1 MTTLFKTLK
10 DDWSI
15 SATVAGFLAVLISY
29 SGPLIIFF
37 QAAQKA
43 EVSNAMMVSWIWG
56 ISIGAAVAGIFLS
69 IKFKVPVITAWSAP
83 GTALLVTLFP
93 HISLNE
99 AIAAYITTA
108 IVIFFIGI
116 TGYFD
121 KLLKW
126 IPQDVAAGMMA
137 GILFQFGV
145 GLFTASDSMP
155 IIVFSMLLIFLI
167 AKRLTPRYAM
177 IWVLITGIVL
187 SLALGKMNPVTF
199 DFNLAIPQWI
209 TPEWTWNATL
219 NLTLPLILVSL
230 TGQFLPGMAIMRLSG
245 YDTPAKPIITATSI
259 ASLAVACVGGITI
272 VLASITAALCMGKDA
287 HELKEKRYIAGIA
300 NGLFYILGGLF
311 AGSIVMLFSLLPKEL
326 VAALAGLAL
335 LGAIAT
341 NISAAMKSDEHRDA
355 ALITF
360 LATAS
365 GMHFLGLSSVF
376 WGICIG
382 VIAHLILSKKPTL
395 TPSDTQFVPNV
406 QALDQ
411 PVQNIQLQNIQPKDD
426 RSSPQTTSSSII
438 SKANG
443 S

>member
-1 MTTLFKTLK
+1 MATLLKTLK
-10 DDWSI
+10 NDWSI

-37 QAAQKA
+37 QAAQRA
-43 EVSNAMMVSWIWG
+43 HVSTDMMVSWIWG
-56 ISIGAAVAGIFLS
+56 ISIGAAVSGIYLS
-69 IKFKVPVITAWSAP
+69 IKYKTPVITAWSAP

-93 HISLNE
+93 NVSLNE
-99 AIAAYITTA
+99 AVAAYITSA
-108 IVIFFIGI
+108 IVIFLIGV

-137 GILFQFGV
+137 GILFQFGI

-155 IIVFSMLLIFLI
+155 FIVFSMLIVFLI
-167 AKRLTPRYAM
+167 AKRLMPRYTM
-177 IWVLITGIVL
+177 IWVLTAGVLL
-187 SLALGKMNPVTF
+187 SLFLGKMNPV
-199 DFNLAIPQWI
+199 DVSFNLAIPQWI
-209 TPEWTWNATL
+209 SPEWTWNSTL
-219 NLTLPLILVSL
+219 NLAVPLILVSL
-230 TGQFLPGMAIMRLSG
+230 TGQFLPGMAIMKLSG

-300 NGLFYILGGLF
+300 NGIFYILGGLF

-341 NISAAMKSDEHRDA
+341 NISVAMKNDSQRDA

-382 VIAHLILSKKPTL
+382 VIAHFIL
-395 TPSDTQFVPNV
+395 TP
-406 QALDQ
+406 
-411 PVQNIQLQNIQPKDD
+411 
-426 RSSPQTTSSSII
+426 RSTPAT
-438 SKANG
+438 N
-443 S
+443 

>member
-1 MTTLFKTLK
+1 MATLFKTLK
-10 DDWSI
+10 NDWSI

-37 QAAQKA
+37 QAAQRA
-43 EVSNAMMVSWIWG
+43 HVSTDMMVSWIWG
-56 ISIGAAVAGIFLS
+56 ISIGAAVSGIYLS
-69 IKFKVPVITAWSAP
+69 IKYKTPVITAWSAP

-93 HISLNE
+93 NISLNE
-99 AIAAYITTA
+99 AVAAYITSA
-108 IVIFFIGI
+108 IVIFLIGI

-137 GILFQFGV
+137 GILFQFGIS
-145 GLFTASDSMP
+145 LFTASDSMP
-155 IIVFSMLLIFLI
+155 LIVFSMLIVFLI
-167 AKRLTPRYAM
+167 AKRLMPRYTM
-177 IWVLITGIVL
+177 IWVLAAGVLL
-187 SLALGKMNPVTF
+187 SLILGKMNPV
-199 DFNLAIPQWI
+199 DVSFNLAIPQWI
-209 TPEWTWNATL
+209 SPEWTWNSTL
-219 NLTLPLILVSL
+219 NLAVPLILVSL
-230 TGQFLPGMAIMRLSG
+230 TGQFLPGMAIMKLSG

-300 NGLFYILGGLF
+300 NGIFYILGGLF

-341 NISAAMKSDEHRDA
+341 NISVAMKNDGQRDA

-360 LATAS
+360 LASAS

-382 VIAHLILSKKPTL
+382 VIAHP
-395 TPSDTQFVPNV
+395 
-406 QALDQ
+406 
-411 PVQNIQLQNIQPKDD
+411 
-426 RSSPQTTSSSII
+426 
-438 SKANG
+438 
-443 S
+443 

>member
-1 MTTLFKTLK
+1 MATLFKTLK
-10 DDWSI
+10 NDWSI

-37 QAAQKA
+37 QAAQRA
-43 EVSNAMMVSWIWG
+43 HVSTDMMVSWIWG
-56 ISIGAAVAGIFLS
+56 ISIGAAVSGIYLS
-69 IKFKVPVITAWSAP
+69 IKYKTPVITAWSAP

-93 HISLNE
+93 NISLNE
-99 AIAAYITTA
+99 AVAAYITSA
-108 IVIFFIGI
+108 IVIFLIGI

-137 GILFQFGV
+137 GILFQFGIS
-145 GLFTASDSMP
+145 LFTASDSMP
-155 IIVFSMLLIFLI
+155 LIVFSMLIVFLI
-167 AKRLTPRYAM
+167 AKRLMPRYTM
-177 IWVLITGIVL
+177 IWVLAAGVLL
-187 SLALGKMNPVTF
+187 SLILGKMNPVDVSF
-199 DFNLAIPQWI
+199 SLAIPQWI
-209 TPEWTWNATL
+209 SPEWTWNSTL
-219 NLTLPLILVSL
+219 NLAVPIILVSL
-230 TGQFLPGMAIMRLSG
+230 TGQFLPGMAIMKLSG
-245 YDTPAKPIITATSI
+245 YDTPAKPIITVTSI

-300 NGLFYILGGLF
+300 NGIFYILGGLF

-341 NISAAMKSDEHRDA
+341 NISVAMKNDGQRDA

-360 LATAS
+360 LASAS

-382 VIAHLILSKKPTL
+382 VIAHFIL
-395 TPSDTQFVPNV
+395 TP
-406 QALDQ
+406 
-411 PVQNIQLQNIQPKDD
+411 
-426 RSSPQTTSSSII
+426 RSTPAT
-438 SKANG
+438 N
-443 S
+443 

>member
-1 MTTLFKTLK
+1 MATLLKTLK
-10 DDWSI
+10 EDWSI

-43 EVSNAMMVSWIWG
+43 QVSSAMMISWIWG

-69 IKFKVPVITAWSAP
+69 IKYKVPIITAWSAP

-99 AIAAYITTA
+99 AVAAYITSA
-108 IVIFFIGI
+108 VVIFLVGI

-121 KLLKW
+121 KLLRW

-137 GILFQFGV
+137 GILFQFGL

-155 IIVFSMLLIFLI
+155 TIVFGMLAVFLV
-167 AKRLTPRYAM
+167 AKRLVPRYAM
-177 IWVLITGIVL
+177 VWVLVCGVGL
-187 SLALGKMNPVTF
+187 SLFLGKMNPVDVHF
-199 DFNLAIPQWI
+199 SLAIPQFIRPQWS
-209 TPEWTWNATL
+209 WNSTL
-219 NLTLPLILVSL
+219 NLAIPLILVSL
-230 TGQFLPGMAIMRLSG
+230 SGQFLPGMAMMKISG

-259 ASLAVACVGGITI
+259 ASLVVACVGGITI

-300 NGLFYILGGLF
+300 NGIFYILGGLF

-335 LGAIAT
+335 LGAIGT
-341 NISAAMKSDEHRDA
+341 NITVAMKSDAHRDA

-382 VIAHLILSKKPTL
+382 VIAHLVLSKPAAKT
-395 TPSDTQFVPNV
+395 T
-406 QALDQ
+406 A
-411 PVQNIQLQNIQPKDD
+411 
-426 RSSPQTTSSSII
+426 TSST
-438 SKANG
+438 
-443 S
+443 

>member
-1 MTTLFKTLK
+1 MATLFKILK
-10 DDWSI
+10 NDWSI

-37 QAAQKA
+37 QAAQRA
-43 EVSNAMMVSWIWG
+43 HVSTNMMVSWIWG
-56 ISIGAAVAGIFLS
+56 ISIGAAVSGIYLS
-69 IKFKVPVITAWSAP
+69 IKYKTPVITAWSAP

-93 HISLNE
+93 HVSLNE
-99 AIAAYITTA
+99 AVAAYITSA
-108 IVIFFIGI
+108 IVIFLIGV

-137 GILFQFGV
+137 GILFQFGL

-155 IIVFSMLLIFLI
+155 FIVFSMLIVFLI
-167 AKRLTPRYAM
+167 AKRLMPRYTM
-177 IWVLITGIVL
+177 IWVLVAGVLL
-187 SLALGKMNPVTF
+187 SLILGKMNPV
-199 DFNLAIPQWI
+199 DVSFNLAIPQWI
-209 TPEWTWNATL
+209 SPEWTWNSTL
-219 NLTLPLILVSL
+219 NLAVPLILVSL
-230 TGQFLPGMAIMRLSG
+230 TGQFLPGMAIMKLSG
-245 YDTPAKPIITATSI
+245 YDTPAKPIITVTSI

-300 NGLFYILGGLF
+300 NGIFYILGGLF

-341 NISAAMKSDEHRDA
+341 NISVAMKNDSQRDA

-382 VIAHLILSKKPTL
+382 VIAHFIL
-395 TPSDTQFVPNV
+395 TP
-406 QALDQ
+406 
-411 PVQNIQLQNIQPKDD
+411 
-426 RSSPQTTSSSII
+426 RSTPAT
-438 SKANG
+438 N
-443 S
+443 

>member
-1 MTTLFKTLK
+1 MATLFKTLK
-10 DDWSI
+10 NDWSI

-37 QAAQKA
+37 QAAQRA
-43 EVSNAMMVSWIWG
+43 HVSTDMMVSWIWG
-56 ISIGAAVAGIFLS
+56 ISIGAAVSGIYLS
-69 IKFKVPVITAWSAP
+69 IKHKTPVITAWSAP

-93 HISLNE
+93 NISLNE
-99 AIAAYITTA
+99 AVAAYITSA
-108 IVIFFIGI
+108 IVIFLIGI

-137 GILFQFGV
+137 GILFQFGIS
-145 GLFTASDSMP
+145 LFTASDSMP
-155 IIVFSMLLIFLI
+155 FIVFSMLIVFLI
-167 AKRLTPRYAM
+167 AKRLMPRYTM
-177 IWVLITGIVL
+177 IWVLAAGVLL
-187 SLALGKMNPVTF
+187 SLILGKMNPVDISF
-199 DFNLAIPQWI
+199 SLAIPQWI
-209 TPEWTWNATL
+209 SPEWTWNSTL
-219 NLTLPLILVSL
+219 NLAVPLILVSL
-230 TGQFLPGMAIMRLSG
+230 TGQFLPGMAIMKLSG

-259 ASLAVACVGGITI
+259 ASLAVACVGGNTI

-300 NGLFYILGGLF
+300 NGIFYILGGLF

-341 NISAAMKSDEHRDA
+341 NISVAMKNDNQRDA

-382 VIAHLILSKKPTL
+382 VIAHFIL
-395 TPSDTQFVPNV
+395 TP
-406 QALDQ
+406 
-411 PVQNIQLQNIQPKDD
+411 
-426 RSSPQTTSSSII
+426 RSTPAT
-438 SKANG
+438 N
-443 S
+443 

>member
-1 MTTLFKTLK
+1 MATLLKTLK
-10 DDWSI
+10 NDWSI

-37 QAAQKA
+37 QAAQRA
-43 EVSNAMMVSWIWG
+43 HVSTDMMVSWIWG
-56 ISIGAAVAGIFLS
+56 ISIGAAVSGIYLS
-69 IKFKVPVITAWSAP
+69 IKYKTPVITAWSAP

-93 HISLNE
+93 NVSLNE
-99 AIAAYITTA
+99 AIAAYITSA
-108 IVIFFIGI
+108 IVIFLIGV

-137 GILFQFGV
+137 GILFQFGI

-155 IIVFSMLLIFLI
+155 FIVFSMLIVFLI
-167 AKRLTPRYAM
+167 AKRLMPRYTM
-177 IWVLITGIVL
+177 IWVLAAGVLL
-187 SLALGKMNPVTF
+187 SLILGKMNPVDVSF
-199 DFNLAIPQWI
+199 SLAIPQWI
-209 TPEWTWNATL
+209 SPEWTWNSTL
-219 NLTLPLILVSL
+219 NLAVPLILVSL
-230 TGQFLPGMAIMRLSG
+230 TGQFLPGMAIMKLSG
-245 YDTPAKPIITATSI
+245 YDTPAKPIITVTSI

-300 NGLFYILGGLF
+300 NGIFYILGGLF

-341 NISAAMKSDEHRDA
+341 NISVAMKNDNQRDA

-382 VIAHLILSKKPTL
+382 VIAHFIL
-395 TPSDTQFVPNV
+395 TP
-406 QALDQ
+406 
-411 PVQNIQLQNIQPKDD
+411 
-426 RSSPQTTSSSII
+426 RSTPAT
-438 SKANG
+438 N
-443 S
+443 

>member
-1 MTTLFKTLK
+1 MATLLKTLK
-10 DDWSI
+10 NEWSI

-37 QAAQKA
+37 QAAQRA
-43 EVSNAMMVSWIWG
+43 HVSTDMMVSWIWG
-56 ISIGAAVAGIFLS
+56 ISIGAAVSGIYLS
-69 IKFKVPVITAWSAP
+69 IKYKTPVITAWSAP

-93 HISLNE
+93 NVSLNE
-99 AIAAYITTA
+99 AVAAYITSA
-108 IVIFFIGI
+108 IIIFLIGV

-137 GILFQFGV
+137 GILFQFGI

-155 IIVFSMLLIFLI
+155 FIVFSMLIVFLI
-167 AKRLTPRYAM
+167 AKRLMPRYTM
-177 IWVLITGIVL
+177 IWVLAAGVLL
-187 SLALGKMNPVTF
+187 SLILGKMNPVDVSF
-199 DFNLAIPQWI
+199 SLAIPQWI
-209 TPEWTWNATL
+209 SPEWTWNSTL
-219 NLTLPLILVSL
+219 NLAIPLILVSL
-230 TGQFLPGMAIMRLSG
+230 TGQFLPGMAIMKLSG
-245 YDTPAKPIITATSI
+245 YDTPAKPIITVTSI

-300 NGLFYILGGLF
+300 NGIFYILGGLF

-341 NISAAMKSDEHRDA
+341 NISVAMKNDSQRDA

-382 VIAHLILSKKPTL
+382 VIAHFIL
-395 TPSDTQFVPNV
+395 TP
-406 QALDQ
+406 
-411 PVQNIQLQNIQPKDD
+411 
-426 RSSPQTTSSSII
+426 RSPPAT
-438 SKANG
+438 N
-443 S
+443 

>member
-1 MTTLFKTLK
+1 MTTLLK
-10 DDWSI
+10 ILKNDWSI

-37 QAAQKA
+37 QAAQRA
-43 EVSNAMMVSWIWG
+43 HVSTDMMVSWIWG
-56 ISIGAAVAGIFLS
+56 ISIGAAVSGIYLS
-69 IKFKVPVITAWSAP
+69 IKYKTPVITAWSAP

-93 HISLNE
+93 NVSLNE
-99 AIAAYITTA
+99 AVAAYITSA
-108 IVIFFIGI
+108 IVIFLIGV

-137 GILFQFGV
+137 GILFQFGI

-155 IIVFSMLLIFLI
+155 FIVFSMLIVFLI
-167 AKRLTPRYAM
+167 AKRLMPRYTM
-177 IWVLITGIVL
+177 IWVLAAGVLL
-187 SLALGKMNPVTF
+187 SLILGKMNPV
-199 DFNLAIPQWI
+199 DVSFNLAIPQWI
-209 TPEWTWNATL
+209 SPEWTWNSTL
-219 NLTLPLILVSL
+219 NLAVPLILVSL
-230 TGQFLPGMAIMRLSG
+230 TGQFLPGMAIMKLSG
-245 YDTPAKPIITATSI
+245 YNTPAKPIITVTSI
-259 ASLAVACVGGITI
+259 ASLAVACIGGITI

-300 NGLFYILGGLF
+300 NGIFYILGGLF

-341 NISAAMKSDEHRDA
+341 NISVAMKNDNQRDA

-382 VIAHLILSKKPTL
+382 VIAHFIL
-395 TPSDTQFVPNV
+395 TP
-406 QALDQ
+406 
-411 PVQNIQLQNIQPKDD
+411 
-426 RSSPQTTSSSII
+426 RSTPAT
-438 SKANG
+438 N
-443 S
+443 

>member
-1 MTTLFKTLK
+1 MATLFKTLK
-10 DDWSI
+10 NDWSI

-37 QAAQKA
+37 QAAQRA
-43 EVSNAMMVSWIWG
+43 HVSTDMMVSWIWG
-56 ISIGAAVAGIFLS
+56 ISIGAAISGIYLS
-69 IKFKVPVITAWSAP
+69 IKYKTPVITAWSAP

-93 HISLNE
+93 NISLNE
-99 AIAAYITTA
+99 AVAAYITSA
-108 IVIFFIGI
+108 IVIFLIGI

-137 GILFQFGV
+137 GILFQFGIS
-145 GLFTASDSMP
+145 LFTASDSMP
-155 IIVFSMLLIFLI
+155 LIVFSMLIVFLI
-167 AKRLTPRYAM
+167 AKRLMPRYTM
-177 IWVLITGIVL
+177 IWVLAAGVLL
-187 SLALGKMNPVTF
+187 SLILGKMNPV
-199 DFNLAIPQWI
+199 DVSFNLAIPQWI
-209 TPEWTWNATL
+209 SPEWTWNSTL
-219 NLTLPLILVSL
+219 NLAVPLVLVSL
-230 TGQFLPGMAIMRLSG
+230 TGQFLPGMAIMKLSG

-259 ASLAVACVGGITI
+259 ASLAVACIGGITI

-300 NGLFYILGGLF
+300 NGIFYILGGLF

-341 NISAAMKSDEHRDA
+341 NISVAMKNDSQRDA

-382 VIAHLILSKKPTL
+382 VIAHFIL
-395 TPSDTQFVPNV
+395 TP
-406 QALDQ
+406 
-411 PVQNIQLQNIQPKDD
+411 
-426 RSSPQTTSSSII
+426 RSTPAT
-438 SKANG
+438 N
-443 S
+443 

>member
-1 MTTLFKTLK
+1 MATLFRALK
-10 DDWSI
+10 ADWSI

-37 QAAQKA
+37 QAAQQA
-43 EVSNAMMVSWIWG
+43 NVSSAMMISWIWG
-56 ISIGAAVAGIFLS
+56 ISIGAAVAGIYLS
-69 IKFKVPVITAWSAP
+69 IRYKTPVITAWSAP

-99 AIAAYITTA
+99 AVGAYITSA
-108 IVIFFIGI
+108 LVIFAIGA

-137 GILFQFGV
+137 GILFQFGL
-145 GLFTASDSMP
+145 GLFKATDSMP
-155 IIVFSMLLIFLI
+155 IIVFGMLGVYLV
-167 AKRLTPRYAM
+167 AKRLSPRYAM
-177 IWVLITGIVL
+177 IWVLVSGIGL
-187 SLALGKMNPVTF
+187 SLILGKMNPVEMNF
-199 DFNLAIPQWI
+199 SLAIPQFI
-209 TPEWTWNATL
+209 MPEWSWNSTL
-219 NLTLPLILVSL
+219 NLTIPLILVSL
-230 TGQFLPGMAIMRLSG
+230 SGQFLPGMAIMKLSG
-245 YDTPAKPIITATSI
+245 YDTPAKPIISVTSI

-287 HELKEKRYIAGIA
+287 HELKDKRYIAGIA
-300 NGLFYILGGLF
+300 NGIFYILGGLF

-341 NISAAMKSDEHRDA
+341 NISMAMKNDAQRDV

-382 VIAHLILSKKPTL
+382 VIAHLVLSKHE
-395 TPSDTQFVPNV
+395 PSTAAVASTQ
-406 QALDQ
+406 
-411 PVQNIQLQNIQPKDD
+411 
-426 RSSPQTTSSSII
+426 SSKS
-438 SKANG
+438 
-443 S
+443 

>member
-1 MTTLFKTLK
+1 MATLFKTLK
-10 DDWSI
+10 NDWSI

-37 QAAQKA
+37 QAAQRA
-43 EVSNAMMVSWIWG
+43 HVSTDMMVSWIWG
-56 ISIGAAVAGIFLS
+56 ISIGAAVSGIYLS
-69 IKFKVPVITAWSAP
+69 IKYKTPVITAWSAP

-93 HISLNE
+93 NISLNE
-99 AIAAYITTA
+99 AVAAYITSA
-108 IVIFFIGI
+108 IVIFLIGI

-137 GILFQFGV
+137 GILFQFGIS
-145 GLFTASDSMP
+145 LFTASDSMP
-155 IIVFSMLLIFLI
+155 LIVFSMLIVFLV
-167 AKRLTPRYAM
+167 AKRLMPRYTM
-177 IWVLITGIVL
+177 IWVLAAGVLL
-187 SLALGKMNPVTF
+187 SLILGKMNPV
-199 DFNLAIPQWI
+199 DVSFNLAIPQWI
-209 TPEWTWNATL
+209 SPEWTWNSTL
-219 NLTLPLILVSL
+219 NLAVPLILVSL
-230 TGQFLPGMAIMRLSG
+230 TGQFLPGMAIMKLSS

-300 NGLFYILGGLF
+300 NGIFYILGGLF

-341 NISAAMKSDEHRDA
+341 NISVAMKNDSQRDA

-382 VIAHLILSKKPTL
+382 VIAHFIL
-395 TPSDTQFVPNV
+395 TP
-406 QALDQ
+406 
-411 PVQNIQLQNIQPKDD
+411 
-426 RSSPQTTSSSII
+426 RSTPAT
-438 SKANG
+438 N
-443 S
+443 

>member
-1 MTTLFKTLK
+1 MATLLKTLK
-10 DDWSI
+10 NDWSI

-37 QAAQKA
+37 QAAQRA
-43 EVSNAMMVSWIWG
+43 HVSTDMMVSWIWG
-56 ISIGAAVAGIFLS
+56 ISIGAAVSGIYLS
-69 IKFKVPVITAWSAP
+69 IKYKTPVITAWSAP

-93 HISLNE
+93 NVSLNE
-99 AIAAYITTA
+99 AVAAYITSA
-108 IVIFFIGI
+108 IVIFLIGV

-137 GILFQFGV
+137 GILFQFGIS
-145 GLFTASDSMP
+145 LFTASDSMP
-155 IIVFSMLLIFLI
+155 FIVFSMLIVFLI
-167 AKRLTPRYAM
+167 AKRLMPRYTM
-177 IWVLITGIVL
+177 IWVLAAGVLL
-187 SLALGKMNPVTF
+187 SLILGKMNPVDVSF
-199 DFNLAIPQWI
+199 SLAIPQWI
-209 TPEWTWNATL
+209 SPEWTWSSTL
-219 NLTLPLILVSL
+219 NLAVPLILVSL
-230 TGQFLPGMAIMRLSG
+230 TGQFLPGMAIMKLSG
-245 YDTPAKPIITATSI
+245 YDTPAKPIITVTSI

-300 NGLFYILGGLF
+300 NGIFYILGGLF

-341 NISAAMKSDEHRDA
+341 NISVAMKNDGQRDA

-382 VIAHLILSKKPTL
+382 VIAHFIL
-395 TPSDTQFVPNV
+395 TP
-406 QALDQ
+406 
-411 PVQNIQLQNIQPKDD
+411 
-426 RSSPQTTSSSII
+426 RSTPTT
-438 SKANG
+438 N
-443 S
+443 

>member
-1 MTTLFKTLK
+1 MATLFKTLK
-10 DDWSI
+10 NDWSI

-37 QAAQKA
+37 QAAQRA
-43 EVSNAMMVSWIWG
+43 HVSTDMMVSWIWG
-56 ISIGAAVAGIFLS
+56 ISIGAAVSGIYLS
-69 IKFKVPVITAWSAP
+69 IKYKTPVITAWSAP

-93 HISLNE
+93 NVSLNE
-99 AIAAYITTA
+99 AVAAYITSA
-108 IVIFFIGI
+108 IVIFLIGV

-137 GILFQFGV
+137 GILFQFGI

-155 IIVFSMLLIFLI
+155 FIVFSMLIVFLI
-167 AKRLTPRYAM
+167 AKRLMPRYTM
-177 IWVLITGIVL
+177 IWVLAAGVLL
-187 SLALGKMNPVTF
+187 SLILGKMNPVDVSF
-199 DFNLAIPQWI
+199 SLAIPQWI
-209 TPEWTWNATL
+209 SPEWTWNSTL
-219 NLTLPLILVSL
+219 NLAVPLILVSL
-230 TGQFLPGMAIMRLSG
+230 TGQFLPGMAIMKLSG
-245 YDTPAKPIITATSI
+245 YDTPAKPIITVTSI

-300 NGLFYILGGLF
+300 NGIFYILGGLF

-341 NISAAMKSDEHRDA
+341 NISVAMKNDSQRDA

-382 VIAHLILSKKPTL
+382 VIAHFIL
-395 TPSDTQFVPNV
+395 TP
-406 QALDQ
+406 
-411 PVQNIQLQNIQPKDD
+411 
-426 RSSPQTTSSSII
+426 RSTS
-438 SKANG
+438 ATN
-443 S
+443 

>member
-1 MTTLFKTLK
+1 MATLLKTLK
-10 DDWSI
+10 EDWSI

-43 EVSNAMMVSWIWG
+43 QVSSAMMISWIWG

-69 IKFKVPVITAWSAP
+69 IKYKVPIITAWSAP

-99 AIAAYITTA
+99 AVAAYITSA
-108 IVIFFIGI
+108 VVIFLVGI

-121 KLLKW
+121 KLLRW

-137 GILFQFGV
+137 GILFQFGLR
-145 GLFTASDSMP
+145 LFTASDSMP
-155 IIVFSMLLIFLI
+155 TIVFGMLAVFLV
-167 AKRLTPRYAM
+167 AKRLVPRYAM
-177 IWVLITGIVL
+177 VWVLVCGVGL
-187 SLALGKMNPVTF
+187 SLFLGKMNPVDVHF
-199 DFNLAIPQWI
+199 SLAIPQFIRPQWS
-209 TPEWTWNATL
+209 WNSTL
-219 NLTLPLILVSL
+219 NLAIPLILVSL
-230 TGQFLPGMAIMRLSG
+230 SGQFLPGMAMMKISG

-300 NGLFYILGGLF
+300 NGIFYILGGLF

-335 LGAIAT
+335 LGAIGT
-341 NISAAMKSDEHRDA
+341 NITVAMKSDAHRDA

-382 VIAHLILSKKPTL
+382 VIAHLVLSKPAAKT
-395 TPSDTQFVPNV
+395 T
-406 QALDQ
+406 A
-411 PVQNIQLQNIQPKDD
+411 
-426 RSSPQTTSSSII
+426 TSST
-438 SKANG
+438 
-443 S
+443 

>member
-1 MTTLFKTLK
+1 MATLLK
-10 DDWSI
+10 ILKNDWSI

-37 QAAQKA
+37 QAAQRA
-43 EVSNAMMVSWIWG
+43 HVSTDMMVSWIWG
-56 ISIGAAVAGIFLS
+56 ISIGAAVSGIYLS
-69 IKFKVPVITAWSAP
+69 IKYKTPVITAWSAP

-93 HISLNE
+93 NVSLNE
-99 AIAAYITTA
+99 AVAAYITSA
-108 IVIFFIGI
+108 IVIFLIGV

-137 GILFQFGV
+137 GILFQFGI

-155 IIVFSMLLIFLI
+155 FIVFSMLIVFLI
-167 AKRLTPRYAM
+167 AKRVMPRYTM
-177 IWVLITGIVL
+177 IWVLAAGVLL
-187 SLALGKMNPVTF
+187 SLILGKMNPV
-199 DFNLAIPQWI
+199 DVSFNLAIPQWI
-209 TPEWTWNATL
+209 SPEWTWNSTL
-219 NLTLPLILVSL
+219 NLAIPLILVSL
-230 TGQFLPGMAIMRLSG
+230 TGQFLPGMAIMKLSG
-245 YDTPAKPIITATSI
+245 YDTPAKPIITLTSI

-300 NGLFYILGGLF
+300 NGIFYILGGLF
-311 AGSIVMLFSLLPKEL
+311 AGSIVMLFNLLPKEL

-341 NISAAMKSDEHRDA
+341 NISVAMKNDNQRDA

-382 VIAHLILSKKPTL
+382 VIAHFIL
-395 TPSDTQFVPNV
+395 TP
-406 QALDQ
+406 
-411 PVQNIQLQNIQPKDD
+411 
-426 RSSPQTTSSSII
+426 RSTPAT
-438 SKANG
+438 N
-443 S
+443 

>member
-1 MTTLFKTLK
+1 MATLFKTLK
-10 DDWSI
+10 NDWSI

-29 SGPLIIFF
+29 SGPLIFFF
-37 QAAQKA
+37 QAAQRA
-43 EVSNAMMVSWIWG
+43 HVSTDMMVSWIWG
-56 ISIGAAVAGIFLS
+56 ISIGAAVSGIYLS
-69 IKFKVPVITAWSAP
+69 IKYKTPVITAWSAP

-93 HISLNE
+93 NISLNE
-99 AIAAYITTA
+99 AVAAYITSA
-108 IVIFFIGI
+108 IVIFLIGI

-137 GILFQFGV
+137 GILFQFGIS
-145 GLFTASDSMP
+145 LFTASDSMP
-155 IIVFSMLLIFLI
+155 LIVFSMLIVFLI
-167 AKRLTPRYAM
+167 AKRLMPRYTM
-177 IWVLITGIVL
+177 IWVLAAGVLL
-187 SLALGKMNPVTF
+187 SLILGKMNPV
-199 DFNLAIPQWI
+199 DVSFNLAIPQWI
-209 TPEWTWNATL
+209 SPKWTWNSTL
-219 NLTLPLILVSL
+219 NLAVPLILVSL
-230 TGQFLPGMAIMRLSG
+230 TGQFLPGMAIMKLSG

-300 NGLFYILGGLF
+300 NGIFYILGGLF

-341 NISAAMKSDEHRDA
+341 NISVAMKNDGQRDA

-360 LATAS
+360 LASAS

-382 VIAHLILSKKPTL
+382 VIAHFIL
-395 TPSDTQFVPNV
+395 TP
-406 QALDQ
+406 
-411 PVQNIQLQNIQPKDD
+411 
-426 RSSPQTTSSSII
+426 RSTPAT
-438 SKANG
+438 N
-443 S
+443 

>member
-1 MTTLFKTLK
+1 MATLLKTLK
-10 DDWSI
+10 NDWSI

-37 QAAQKA
+37 QAAQRA
-43 EVSNAMMVSWIWG
+43 HVSTDMMVSWIWG
-56 ISIGAAVAGIFLS
+56 ISIGAAVSGIYLS
-69 IKFKVPVITAWSAP
+69 IKYKTPVITAWSAP

-93 HISLNE
+93 NVSLNE
-99 AIAAYITTA
+99 AVAAYITSA
-108 IVIFFIGI
+108 IVIFLIGV

-137 GILFQFGV
+137 GILFQFGIS
-145 GLFTASDSMP
+145 LFTASDSMP
-155 IIVFSMLLIFLI
+155 FIVFSMLIVFLI
-167 AKRLTPRYAM
+167 AKRLMPRYTM
-177 IWVLITGIVL
+177 IWVLAAGVLL
-187 SLALGKMNPVTF
+187 SLILGKMNPV
-199 DFNLAIPQWI
+199 DVSFNLAIPQWI
-209 TPEWTWNATL
+209 SPEWTWNSTL
-219 NLTLPLILVSL
+219 NLAVPLILVSL
-230 TGQFLPGMAIMRLSG
+230 TGQFLPGMAIMKLSG
-245 YDTPAKPIITATSI
+245 YDTPAKPIITVTSI

-300 NGLFYILGGLF
+300 NGIFYILGGLF

-341 NISAAMKSDEHRDA
+341 NISVAMKNDNQRDA

-382 VIAHLILSKKPTL
+382 VIAHFIL
-395 TPSDTQFVPNV
+395 TP
-406 QALDQ
+406 
-411 PVQNIQLQNIQPKDD
+411 
-426 RSSPQTTSSSII
+426 RSTPAT
-438 SKANG
+438 N
-443 S
+443 

>member
-1 MTTLFKTLK
+1 MTTLLKTLK
-10 DDWSI
+10 DDWSL

-43 EVSNAMMVSWIWG
+43 NVAPNMMISWIWG

-69 IKFKVPVITAWSAP
+69 IKYKTPVITAWSAP

-93 HISLNE
+93 NISLNE
-99 AIAAYITTA
+99 AVAAYITA
-108 IVIFFIGI
+108 ALVILLIGLS
-116 TGYFD
+116 GYFD

-126 IPQDVAAGMMA
+126 IPQSIAAAMMA
-137 GILFQFGV
+137 GILFQFGL
-145 GLFTASDSMP
+145 GLFTATDSMP
-155 IIVFSMLLIFLI
+155 LIVFGMLLVFLVS
-167 AKRLTPRYAM
+167 KRLNPRYSM
-177 IWVLITGIVL
+177 VWVLLAGVLL
-187 SLALGKMNPVTF
+187 SLFLGKMNPVSV
-199 DFNLAIPQWI
+199 DFSLAIPQWI
-209 TPEWTWNATL
+209 SPEWTMNSML
-219 NLTLPLILVSL
+219 NLALPLILVSL
-230 TGQFLPGMAIMRLSG
+230 TGQFLPGMAIMKLSG

-287 HELKEKRYIAGIA
+287 HELKEKRYIAGIG

-335 LGAIAT
+335 LGAIGT
-341 NISAAMKSDEHRDA
+341 NVSVAMKDESERDA

-382 VIAHLILSKKPTL
+382 IIAHLLLGKPKSE
-395 TPSDTQFVPNV
+395 PAVPNTIS
-406 QALDQ
+406 L
-411 PVQNIQLQNIQPKDD
+411 
-426 RSSPQTTSSSII
+426 SQTE
-438 SKANG
+438 SK
-443 S
+443 

>member
-1 MTTLFKTLK
+1 MATLFKTLK
-10 DDWSI
+10 NDWSI

-37 QAAQKA
+37 QAAQRA
-43 EVSNAMMVSWIWG
+43 HVSTDMMVSWIWG
-56 ISIGAAVAGIFLS
+56 ISIGAAVSGIYLS
-69 IKFKVPVITAWSAP
+69 IKYKTPVITAWSAP

-93 HISLNE
+93 NVSLNE
-99 AIAAYITTA
+99 AIAAYITSA
-108 IVIFFIGI
+108 IVIFLIGI

-137 GILFQFGV
+137 GILFQFGI
-145 GLFTASDSMP
+145 GLFTASNSMP
-155 IIVFSMLLIFLI
+155 FIVFSMLIVFLI
-167 AKRLTPRYAM
+167 AKRLMPRYTM
-177 IWVLITGIVL
+177 IWVLAAGVLL
-187 SLALGKMNPVTF
+187 SLILGKMNPVDVSF
-199 DFNLAIPQWI
+199 SLAIPQWI
-209 TPEWTWNATL
+209 SPEWTWNSTL
-219 NLTLPLILVSL
+219 NLAVPLILVSL
-230 TGQFLPGMAIMRLSG
+230 TGQFLPGMAIMKLSG
-245 YDTPAKPIITATSI
+245 YDTPAKPIITVTSI
-259 ASLAVACVGGITI
+259 TSLAVACVGGITI

-300 NGLFYILGGLF
+300 NGIFYILGGLF

-341 NISAAMKSDEHRDA
+341 NISVAMKNDSQRDA

-382 VIAHLILSKKPTL
+382 VIAHFILTSRS
-395 TPSDTQFVPNV
+395 TPATN
-406 QALDQ
+406 
-411 PVQNIQLQNIQPKDD
+411 
-426 RSSPQTTSSSII
+426 
-438 SKANG
+438 
-443 S
+443 

>member
-1 MTTLFKTLK
+1 MATLLKTLK
-10 DDWSI
+10 NDWSI

-37 QAAQKA
+37 QAAQRA
-43 EVSNAMMVSWIWG
+43 HVSTDMMVSWIWG
-56 ISIGAAVAGIFLS
+56 ISIGAAVSGIYLS
-69 IKFKVPVITAWSAP
+69 IKYKTPVITAWSAP

-93 HISLNE
+93 NISLNE
-99 AIAAYITTA
+99 AVAAYITSA
-108 IVIFFIGI
+108 VVIFLIGI

-137 GILFQFGV
+137 GILFQFGI

-155 IIVFSMLLIFLI
+155 FIVFSMLIVFLI
-167 AKRLTPRYAM
+167 AKRLMPRYTM
-177 IWVLITGIVL
+177 IWVLAAGVLL
-187 SLALGKMNPVTF
+187 SLILGKMNPVDVSF
-199 DFNLAIPQWI
+199 SLAIPQWI
-209 TPEWTWNATL
+209 SPEWTWNSTL
-219 NLTLPLILVSL
+219 NLALPLILVSL
-230 TGQFLPGMAIMRLSG
+230 TGQFLPGMAIMKLSG
-245 YDTPAKPIITATSI
+245 YDTPAKPIISVTSI

-300 NGLFYILGGLF
+300 NGIFYILGGLF

-341 NISAAMKSDEHRDA
+341 NISVAMRNDSQRDA

-382 VIAHLILSKKPTL
+382 VIAHFIL
-395 TPSDTQFVPNV
+395 TP
-406 QALDQ
+406 
-411 PVQNIQLQNIQPKDD
+411 
-426 RSSPQTTSSSII
+426 RSTPAT
-438 SKANG
+438 N
-443 S
+443 

>member
-1 MTTLFKTLK
+1 MATLFKTLK
-10 DDWSI
+10 NDWSI

-37 QAAQKA
+37 QAAQRA
-43 EVSNAMMVSWIWG
+43 HVSTDMMVSWIWG
-56 ISIGAAVAGIFLS
+56 ISIGAAVSGIYLS
-69 IKFKVPVITAWSAP
+69 IKYKTPVITAWSAP

-93 HISLNE
+93 NISLNE
-99 AIAAYITTA
+99 AVAAYITSA
-108 IVIFFIGI
+108 IVIFLIGI

-126 IPQDVAAGMMA
+126 IPQDIAAGMMA
-137 GILFQFGV
+137 GILFQFGIS
-145 GLFTASDSMP
+145 LFTASDSMP
-155 IIVFSMLLIFLI
+155 LIVFSMLIVFLV
-167 AKRLTPRYAM
+167 AKRLMPRYTM
-177 IWVLITGIVL
+177 IWVLAAGVLL
-187 SLALGKMNPVTF
+187 SLILGKMNPV
-199 DFNLAIPQWI
+199 DVSFNLAIPQWI
-209 TPEWTWNATL
+209 SPEWTWNSTL
-219 NLTLPLILVSL
+219 NLAVPLILVSL
-230 TGQFLPGMAIMRLSG
+230 TGQFLPGMAIMKLSG

-300 NGLFYILGGLF
+300 NGIFYILGGLF

-341 NISAAMKSDEHRDA
+341 NISVAMKNDGQRDA

-360 LATAS
+360 LASAS

-382 VIAHLILSKKPTL
+382 VIAHFIL
-395 TPSDTQFVPNV
+395 TP
-406 QALDQ
+406 
-411 PVQNIQLQNIQPKDD
+411 
-426 RSSPQTTSSSII
+426 RSTPAT
-438 SKANG
+438 N
-443 S
+443 

>member
-1 MTTLFKTLK
+1 MATLLKTLK
-10 DDWSI
+10 NDWSI

-37 QAAQKA
+37 QAAQRA
-43 EVSNAMMVSWIWG
+43 HVSTDMMVSWIWG
-56 ISIGAAVAGIFLS
+56 ISIGAAVSGIYLS
-69 IKFKVPVITAWSAP
+69 IKYKTPVITAWSAP

-93 HISLNE
+93 NVSLNE
-99 AIAAYITTA
+99 AVAAYITSA
-108 IVIFFIGI
+108 IVIFLIGV

-137 GILFQFGV
+137 GILFQFGIS
-145 GLFTASDSMP
+145 LFTASDSMP
-155 IIVFSMLLIFLI
+155 FIVFSMLIVFLI
-167 AKRLTPRYAM
+167 AKRLMPRYTM
-177 IWVLITGIVL
+177 IWVLAAGVLL
-187 SLALGKMNPVTF
+187 SLILGKMNPV
-199 DFNLAIPQWI
+199 DVSFNLAIPQWI
-209 TPEWTWNATL
+209 SPEWTWNSTL
-219 NLTLPLILVSL
+219 NLAVPLILVSL
-230 TGQFLPGMAIMRLSG
+230 TGQFLPGMAIMKLSG
-245 YDTPAKPIITATSI
+245 YDTPAKPIITVTSI
-259 ASLAVACVGGITI
+259 ASLAVACIGGITI

-300 NGLFYILGGLF
+300 NGIFYILGGLF

-341 NISAAMKSDEHRDA
+341 NISVAMKNDSQRDA

-382 VIAHLILSKKPTL
+382 VIAHFIL
-395 TPSDTQFVPNV
+395 TP
-406 QALDQ
+406 
-411 PVQNIQLQNIQPKDD
+411 
-426 RSSPQTTSSSII
+426 RSTPAT
-438 SKANG
+438 N
-443 S
+443 

>member
-1 MTTLFKTLK
+1 MTTLFKSLK
-10 DDWSI
+10 DDWSV

-43 EVSNAMMVSWIWG
+43 NVDPSMMISWIWG

-69 IKFKVPVITAWSAP
+69 IKYKVPVITAWSAP

-93 HISLNE
+93 NISLNE
-99 AIAAYITTA
+99 AVAAYITA
-108 IVIFFIGI
+108 ALVILVIGL

-126 IPQDVAAGMMA
+126 IPQSIAAGMMA
-137 GILFQFGV
+137 GILFQFGL
-145 GLFTASDSMP
+145 GLFTATNSMP
-155 IIVFSMLLIFLI
+155 LIVFGMVLVFLVS
-167 AKRLTPRYAM
+167 KRINPRYSM
-177 IWVLITGIVL
+177 VWVLLAGVLL
-187 SLALGKMNPVTF
+187 SLVLGKMNPVTV
-199 DFNLAIPQWI
+199 DFSLAIPQWI
-209 TPEWTWNATL
+209 SPEWSINGML
-219 NLTLPLILVSL
+219 NLAIPLILVSL
-230 TGQFLPGMAIMRLSG
+230 TGQFLPGMAIMKLSG
-245 YDTPAKPIITATSI
+245 YDTPAKPIITTTSI
-259 ASLAVACVGGITI
+259 ASLVVACVGGITI

-287 HELKEKRYIAGIA
+287 HELKDKRYIAGIA
-300 NGLFYILGGLF
+300 NGVFYILGGLF

-341 NISAAMKSDEHRDA
+341 NVSVAMKDESERDA

-382 VIAHLILSKKPTL
+382 LVAHLLLNKPKAGPTVSNTVSLS
-395 TPSDTQFVPNV
+395 
-406 QALDQ
+406 
-411 PVQNIQLQNIQPKDD
+411 
-426 RSSPQTTSSSII
+426 QTET
-438 SKANG
+438 K
-443 S
+443 

>member
-1 MTTLFKTLK
+1 MATLFKTLK
-10 DDWSI
+10 NDWSI

-37 QAAQKA
+37 QAAQRA
-43 EVSNAMMVSWIWG
+43 HVSIDMMVSWIWG
-56 ISIGAAVAGIFLS
+56 ISIGAAVSGIYLS
-69 IKFKVPVITAWSAP
+69 IKYKTPVITAWSAP

-93 HISLNE
+93 NVSLNE
-99 AIAAYITTA
+99 AVAAYITSA
-108 IVIFFIGI
+108 IIIFLIGI

-137 GILFQFGV
+137 GILFQFGIS
-145 GLFTASDSMP
+145 LFTASDSMP
-155 IIVFSMLLIFLI
+155 FIVFSMLIVFLI
-167 AKRLTPRYAM
+167 AKRLMPRYTM
-177 IWVLITGIVL
+177 IWVLAAGVLL
-187 SLALGKMNPVTF
+187 SLILGKMNPVDVSF
-199 DFNLAIPQWI
+199 SLAIPQWI
-209 TPEWTWNATL
+209 SPEWTWNSTL
-219 NLTLPLILVSL
+219 NLAVPLILVSL
-230 TGQFLPGMAIMRLSG
+230 TGQFLPGMAIMKLSG

-300 NGLFYILGGLF
+300 NGIFYILGGLF

-341 NISAAMKSDEHRDA
+341 NISVAMKNDNQRDA

-382 VIAHLILSKKPTL
+382 VIAHFIL
-395 TPSDTQFVPNV
+395 TP
-406 QALDQ
+406 
-411 PVQNIQLQNIQPKDD
+411 
-426 RSSPQTTSSSII
+426 RSNPAT
-438 SKANG
+438 N
-443 S
+443 

>member
-1 MTTLFKTLK
+1 MATLFRTLK
-10 DDWSI
+10 ADWSI

-37 QAAQKA
+37 QAAQQA
-43 EVSNAMMVSWIWG
+43 NVSSAMMISWIWG
-56 ISIGAAVAGIFLS
+56 ISIGAAVAGIYLS
-69 IKFKVPVITAWSAP
+69 IRYKTPVITAWSAP

-99 AIAAYITTA
+99 AVGAYITSA
-108 IVIFFIGI
+108 LVIFAIGA

-137 GILFQFGV
+137 GILFQFGL
-145 GLFTASDSMP
+145 GLFKATDSMP
-155 IIVFSMLLIFLI
+155 IIVFGMLGVYLV
-167 AKRLTPRYAM
+167 AKRLSPRYAM
-177 IWVLITGIVL
+177 IWVLVSGIGL
-187 SLALGKMNPVTF
+187 SLILGKMNPVEMNF
-199 DFNLAIPQWI
+199 SLAIPQFI
-209 TPEWTWNATL
+209 MPEWSWNSTL
-219 NLTLPLILVSL
+219 NLTIPLILVSL
-230 TGQFLPGMAIMRLSG
+230 SGQFLPGMAIMKLSG
-245 YDTPAKPIITATSI
+245 YDTPAKPIISVTSI

-287 HELKEKRYIAGIA
+287 HELKDKRYIAGIA
-300 NGLFYILGGLF
+300 NGIFYILGGLF

-341 NISAAMKSDEHRDA
+341 NISMAMKNDAQRDA

-382 VIAHLILSKKPTL
+382 VIAHLVLSKHEPITAAVA
-395 TPSDTQFVPNV
+395 STQ
-406 QALDQ
+406 
-411 PVQNIQLQNIQPKDD
+411 
-426 RSSPQTTSSSII
+426 SSKS
-438 SKANG
+438 
-443 S
+443 

>member
-1 MTTLFKTLK
+1 MATLLKTLK
-10 DDWSI
+10 NDWSI

-37 QAAQKA
+37 QAAQRA
-43 EVSNAMMVSWIWG
+43 HVSTDMMVSWIWG
-56 ISIGAAVAGIFLS
+56 ISIGAAVSGIYLS
-69 IKFKVPVITAWSAP
+69 IKYKTPVITAWSAP

-93 HISLNE
+93 NVSLNE
-99 AIAAYITTA
+99 AVAAYITSA
-108 IVIFFIGI
+108 VVIFLIGI

-137 GILFQFGV
+137 GILFQFGI

-155 IIVFSMLLIFLI
+155 FIVFSMLIVFLI
-167 AKRLTPRYAM
+167 AKRLMPRYTM
-177 IWVLITGIVL
+177 IWVLAAGVLL
-187 SLALGKMNPVTF
+187 SLILGKMNPVDVSF
-199 DFNLAIPQWI
+199 SLAIPQWI
-209 TPEWTWNATL
+209 SPEWTWNSTL

-230 TGQFLPGMAIMRLSG
+230 TGQFLPGMAIMKLSG
-245 YDTPAKPIITATSI
+245 YDTPAKPIISVTSI

-300 NGLFYILGGLF
+300 NGIFYILGGLF

-341 NISAAMKSDEHRDA
+341 NISVAMRNDSQRDA

-382 VIAHLILSKKPTL
+382 VIAHFIL
-395 TPSDTQFVPNV
+395 TP
-406 QALDQ
+406 
-411 PVQNIQLQNIQPKDD
+411 
-426 RSSPQTTSSSII
+426 RSTPAT
-438 SKANG
+438 N
-443 S
+443 

>member
-1 MTTLFKTLK
+1 MATLFKTLK
-10 DDWSI
+10 NDWSI

-37 QAAQKA
+37 QAAQRA
-43 EVSNAMMVSWIWG
+43 HVSTDMMVSWIWG
-56 ISIGAAVAGIFLS
+56 ISIGAAVSGIYLS
-69 IKFKVPVITAWSAP
+69 IKYKTPVITAWSAP

-93 HISLNE
+93 NISLNE
-99 AIAAYITTA
+99 AVAAYITSA
-108 IVIFFIGI
+108 IVIFLIGI

-137 GILFQFGV
+137 GILFQFGIS
-145 GLFTASDSMP
+145 LFTASDSMP
-155 IIVFSMLLIFLI
+155 LIVFSMLIVFLI
-167 AKRLTPRYAM
+167 AKRLMPRYTM
-177 IWVLITGIVL
+177 IWVLAAGVLL
-187 SLALGKMNPVTF
+187 SLILGKMNPV
-199 DFNLAIPQWI
+199 DVSFNLAIPQWI
-209 TPEWTWNATL
+209 SPEWSWNSTL
-219 NLTLPLILVSL
+219 NLAVPLILVSL
-230 TGQFLPGMAIMRLSG
+230 TGQFLPGMAIMKLSG
-245 YDTPAKPIITATSI
+245 YDTPAKSIITATSI

-300 NGLFYILGGLF
+300 NGIFYILGGLF

-341 NISAAMKSDEHRDA
+341 NISVAMKNDGQRDA

-360 LATAS
+360 LASAS

-382 VIAHLILSKKPTL
+382 VIAHFIL
-395 TPSDTQFVPNV
+395 TP
-406 QALDQ
+406 
-411 PVQNIQLQNIQPKDD
+411 
-426 RSSPQTTSSSII
+426 RSTPAT
-438 SKANG
+438 N
-443 S
+443 

>member
-1 MTTLFKTLK
+1 MTTLLQTLK

-43 EVSNAMMVSWIWG
+43 QVSSAMMISWIWG

-69 IKFKVPVITAWSAP
+69 IKYKVPVITAWSAP

-93 HISLNE
+93 NISLNE
-99 AIAAYITTA
+99 AIAAYITSA
-108 IVIFFIGI
+108 VVIFLIGI

-137 GILFQFGV
+137 GILFQFGL
-145 GLFTASDSMP
+145 GLFTATDTMP
-155 IIVFSMLLIFLI
+155 MIVFGMLMVFLV
-167 AKRLTPRYAM
+167 AKRLVPRYAM
-177 IWVLITGIVL
+177 VWVLVSGVVL
-187 SLALGKMNPVTF
+187 SLVLGKMNPVDVNFT
-199 DFNLAIPQWI
+199 LAIPQFI
-209 TPEWTWNATL
+209 APEWTWNSTL
-219 NLTLPLILVSL
+219 NLAIPLILVSL
-230 TGQFLPGMAIMRLSG
+230 SGQFLPGMAIMKLSG
-245 YDTPAKPIITATSI
+245 YDTPAKPIITITSI

-287 HELKEKRYIAGIA
+287 HELKDKRYIAGIA
-300 NGLFYILGGLF
+300 NGIFYILGGLF

-341 NISAAMKSDEHRDA
+341 NISVAMKNESHRDA

-382 VIAHLILSKKPTL
+382 IIAHLVLNKREPNSTALPSTQSSK
-395 TPSDTQFVPNV
+395 S
-406 QALDQ
+406 
-411 PVQNIQLQNIQPKDD
+411 
-426 RSSPQTTSSSII
+426 
-438 SKANG
+438 
-443 S
+443 

>member
-1 MTTLFKTLK
+1 MANLLRTLK

-37 QAAQKA
+37 QAAQQA
-43 EVSNAMMVSWIWG
+43 HVSNAMMISWIWG
-56 ISIGAAVAGIFLS
+56 ISIGAAVAGIYLS
-69 IKFKVPVITAWSAP
+69 IKFKTPVITAWSAP

-93 HISLNE
+93 HVSLNE
-99 AIAAYITTA
+99 AVAAYITTA
-108 IVIFFIGI
+108 VVILIIGI

-137 GILFQFGV
+137 GILFQFGL
-145 GLFTASDSMP
+145 GLFTSTDTMP
-155 IIVFSMLLIFLI
+155 LIVFSMLIVFLF
-167 AKRLTPRYAM
+167 AKRFTPRYAM
-177 IWVLITGIVL
+177 VWVLVAGVVL
-187 SLALGKMNPVTF
+187 SLVFGKMNPVDVNFT
-199 DFNLAIPQWI
+199 LAIPQFI
-209 TPEWTWNATL
+209 QPEWTWDSTL
-219 NLTLPLILVSL
+219 NLAIPLILVSL
-230 TGQFLPGMAIMRLSG
+230 TGQFLPGMAIMKLSG
-245 YDTPAKPIITATSI
+245 YDTPAKPIITVTSI

-287 HELKEKRYIAGIA
+287 HELKDKRYIAGIA

-326 VAALAGLAL
+326 IAALAGLAL

-341 NISAAMKSDEHRDA
+341 NISVAMKNEAQREA

-382 VIAHLILSKKPTL
+382 VIAHLILTKRTSNTL
-395 TPSDTQFVPNV
+395 
-406 QALDQ
+406 
-411 PVQNIQLQNIQPKDD
+411 
-426 RSSPQTTSSSII
+426 SPA
-438 SKANG
+438 K
-443 S
+443 